1 MTTNP
6 DWSAKEAEIAADE
19 LNVPFNV
26 EIPKSLKRELALEK
40 VNSGMT
46 LRDIATAALT
56 DYLRKQNG
64 GK

>member
-1 MTTNP
+1 MTTNA
-6 DWSAKEAEIAADE
+6 DWAAKEQEIAADKS
-19 LNVPFNV
+19 NVPFNV
-26 EIPKSLKRELALEK
+26 EIPRSLKRELALQK
-40 VNSGMT
+40 VISGMT

>member
-1 MTTNP
+1 MTKNVDKKTREE
-6 DWSAKEAEIAADE
+6 SY
-19 LNVPFNV
+19 VPFNV
-26 EIPKSLKRELALEK
+26 EIPTSLKRELALEK

-56 DYLRKQNG
+56 DYLRKRSG

>member
-1 MTTNP
+1 MPKNINWKDT
-6 DWSAKEAEIAADE
+6 EAEIVADE
-19 LNVPFNV
+19 SSVPFNV

-64 GK
+64 VN